1 MGEERADEG
10 GRDGRMRDWKGEK
23 GGREGMRGMREMGLA
38 RASFIFAF
46 CVEF

>member
-10 GRDGRMRDWKGEK
+10 LEGEK